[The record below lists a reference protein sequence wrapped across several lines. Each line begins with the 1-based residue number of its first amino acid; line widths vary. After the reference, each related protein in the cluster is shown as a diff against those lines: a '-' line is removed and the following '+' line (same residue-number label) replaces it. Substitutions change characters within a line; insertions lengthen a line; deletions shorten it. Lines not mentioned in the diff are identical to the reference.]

1 MLVILGKTASGKD
14 TIVNELVNKYGYK
27 KIIIYTTR
35 PIRKGEIPD
44 ITYHYITEQDFL
56 DKVQQG
62 FFAEYK
68 AYKTEEG
75 IWYYGSA
82 IQDYIN
88 ADEKCVIILTPS
100 GLKDILKF
108 KIKFYS
114 IYMYAN
120 NSTIKNRLA
129 KRGDKKE
136 EAERRLK
143 QDNLDFKGIEYIVDK
158 IIYNNETDTL
168 ENIISKIMKFVEG
181 NIK

>member
-14 TIVNELVNKYGYK
+14 TIVDELVNKYGYK

-44 ITYHYITEQDFL
+44 ITYNYITEQDFL
-56 DKVQQG
+56 DKVRQG

-68 AYKTEEG
+68 TYKTVEG
-75 IWYYGSA
+75 TWYYGSA
-82 IQDYIN
+82 LQDYAN
-88 ADEKCVIILTPS
+88 LNEKCVIILTPS
-100 GLKDILKF
+100 GLKDILKL
-108 KIKFYS
+108 KIKFSS

-143 QDNLDFKGIEYIVDK
+143 QDNLDFKGIEHIVDK

-168 ENIISKIMKFVEG
+168 ENVVSKIITFVE
-181 NIK
+181 NDK